1 MHKGWKIWKIMHYA
15 LNTLKQSMWQSYKMK
30 IIEKKDKQSE
40 HIKFTLIVIGLL
52 FCKFGQA
59 L

>member
-1 MHKGWKIWKIMHYA
+1 MHYA

-30 IIEKKDKQSE
+30 IIEKKNKQSE
-40 HIKFTLIVIGLL
+40 HIKFTLIAIGLL